1 MKANEEGLTKGEK
14 IMFSALGVILVVAL
28 GVLIVNNFSNNNR
41 SLTNETQEEKCQT
54 QVNISDEKEDE
65 TINDEKEILKEEK
78 PSTPS
83 SGIVNTSSTIKNPN
97 KKPSTGIVLVPE
109 NPKPEPV
116 IQEWDFLPSLKTE
129 AYENDEII
137 IDNRVMLKDNTFAEA
152 VVTIRKLEGNSY
164 NIVELIN
171 NRFIATPGLYKYY
184 YTYSN
189 ITKEKVLIVY
199 ENLKHEKL
207 EILSLNDYTFT
218 EDISITEDE
227 YNKLKDNNSISSI
240 NLENNIYNITLTK
253 ELTEYKKIALVIT
266 LEEGIFN
273 IKNNGE
279 NIKLS
284 KDTESWH
291 QTLETR
297 QVIIWLDLEN
307 IEYDKE
313 NNMLFIYNDNINAVI
328 KYKVTLKEPVII
340 TPDSEQNTELPEIN
354 EDNKSEEVINPEDS
368 SSLPEVTEPIPS
380 EDQEVVNETENNE
393 VSEES
398 EKSEEINS
406 EDDVVFEEIVESEDA
421 SEEEQ
426 QPSLEEVIE
435 ESQIITESETSINED
450 VTNTEENTITEC
462 IT

>member
-218 EDISITEDE
+218 EDISLTEDE

-240 NLENNIYNITLTK
+240 NL